1 MTTAIVIGAGIAGC
15 STAHA
20 LAKRGVK
27 VTLIERHEKIA
38 QEASGNHIATL
49 YPKLSKNET
58 AQNKLTLQGFAFTL
72 DLLNSLPNSNQ
83 FFNACG
89 QIQLA
94 FDTRELARQRAIVDQ
109 PNHLE
114 LQLLTANQA
123 SDLAGIALKTGG
135 LFCANAGW
143 VKPADFCA
151 ALLNLP
157 NIQLMTLTKA
167 LKIEKSAHNW
177 LIKTDNKVGFVAD
190 IVVICNAYD
199 IKQFSVCQSA
209 ALTSVRGQVNYFN
222 QNATSQAIKTIICGT
237 HYCSPAVDGMHSIG
251 ATYAPNDVN
260 PHLNAID
267 TRSNLQALRHIS
279 PCIYASILD
288 KNLNGRVAWR
298 SQTLDYLPLAGQ
310 LIDEEN
316 LRANPPRYNTNPA
329 DLPWLK
335 GLYVNAGHGSKGM
348 ITAPLCGELIAR
360 LATNESI
367 QIKSNDLLE
376 NFFENSLISRL
387 NPSRFLLRELGLKQL
402 AATLY

>member
-1 MTTAIVIGAGIAGC
+1 MTTAIVIGAGISGC

-20 LAKRGVK
+20 LAKRGAK
-27 VTLIERHEKIA
+27 VTLIERHGKIA

-58 AQNKLTLQGFAFTL
+58 AQSKLTLQGFAFTL

-209 ALTSVRGQVNYFN
+209 ALTTVRGQVNYFN

-279 PCIYASILD
+279 PDIYASILD

>member
-58 AQNKLTLQGFAFTL
+58 AQSKLTLQGFAFTL

-94 FDTRELARQRAIVDQ
+94 FDARELARQRAIVDQ

-123 SDLAGIALKTGG
+123 SELAGIVLKMGG

-167 LKIEKSAHNW
+167 LKIERSTHNW
-177 LIKTDNKVGFVAD
+177 LIKTDNKADLVAD
-190 IVVICNAYD
+190 IVVICNAND

-209 ALTSVRGQVNYFN
+209 ALTTVRGQVNYFN

-279 PCIYASILD
+279 PDIYASILD

-316 LRANPPRYNTNPA
+316 LRANPPRYNANPA

-360 LATNESI
+360 LAIKESNE
-367 QIKSNDLLE
+367 IKSNDLLE

>member
-15 STAHA
+15 TTAHA

-27 VTLIERHEKIA
+27 VTLIERHGKIA

-49 YPKLSKNET
+49 YPKISKNET
-58 AQNKLTLQGFAFTL
+58 PQSKLTLQGFAFTI
-72 DLLNSLPNSNQ
+72 DLLNRLPHSNQ
-83 FFNACG
+83 YFNACG

-94 FDTRELARQRAIVDQ
+94 FDAREIARQRTIVDQ

-114 LQLLTANQA
+114 LQLLTASQA

-143 VKPADFCA
+143 VKPANFCA

-157 NIQLMTLTKA
+157 NIQLMTLTTA
-167 LKIEKSAHNW
+167 LKIEKSAHSW
-177 LIKTDNKVGFVAD
+177 LIKTENKADLVAD
-190 IVVICNAYD
+190 IVVICNSND
-199 IKQFSVCQSA
+199 VKQFSVFQSA
-209 ALTSVRGQVNYFN
+209 AVVAVRGQVNYFA
-222 QNATSQAIKTIICGT
+222 QNSTSQAIKTIICGT
-237 HYCSPAVDGMHSIG
+237 HYCSPAVDGTHSIG

-267 TRSNLQALRHIS
+267 THSNLQALRHIS
-279 PCIYASILD
+279 PDIYAAILD

-316 LRANPPRYNTNPA
+316 LRANPPRYNANPA

-348 ITAPLCGELIAR
+348 ITAPICGELIAQ
-360 LATNESI
+360 LATNESNE
-367 QIKSNDLLE
+367 IKSNDLLE

-387 NPSRFLLRELGLKQL
+387 NPSRFLLKELGLKQL
-402 AATLY
+402 ATTLY

>member
-27 VTLIERHEKIA
+27 VTLVERHRKIA

-58 AQNKLTLQGFAFTL
+58 AQNKLILQGFAFTL

-83 FFNACG
+83 FFNVCG

-114 LQLLTANQA
+114 LQLLNASQA
-123 SDLAGIALKTGG
+123 SELAGIVLKMGG

-167 LKIEKSAHNW
+167 LKIERSTHNW
-177 LIKTDNKVGFVAD
+177 LIKTDNKADFVAD
-190 IVVICNAYD
+190 IVVICNAND

-251 ATYAPNDVN
+251 ATYAPNDVK

-279 PCIYASILD
+279 PDIYASILD

-298 SQTLDYLPLAGQ
+298 SQTLDYLPLTGQ
-310 LIDEEN
+310 LINEEN
-316 LRANPPRYNTNPA
+316 LRANPPRYNANPA

-360 LATNESI
+360 LAIKESI
-367 QIKSNDLLE
+367 QIKLDDLLD

>member
-27 VTLIERHEKIA
+27 VTLIERHRKIA

-58 AQNKLTLQGFAFTL
+58 AQNKLILQGFAFTL

-83 FFNACG
+83 YFNVCG

-94 FDTRELARQRAIVDQ
+94 FDTREIARQRAIVDQ

-114 LQLLTANQA
+114 LQLLTASQA
-123 SDLAGIALKTGG
+123 SELAGIVLKMGG

-167 LKIEKSAHNW
+167 LKIERSTHNW
-177 LIKTDNKVGFVAD
+177 LIKTDNKADFMAD
-190 IVVICNAYD
+190 IVVICNAND

-279 PCIYASILD
+279 PDIYASILD

-316 LRANPPRYNTNPA
+316 LRANPPRYNANPA

-360 LATNESI
+360 LAIKESI
-367 QIKSNDLLE
+367 QIKLDDLLD

>member
-20 LAKRGVK
+20 LAKRGVN
-27 VTLIERHEKIA
+27 VTLIERHRKIA
-38 QEASGNHIATL
+38 QEASGNDIATL

-58 AQNKLTLQGFAFTL
+58 AQNKLILQGFAFTL

-83 FFNACG
+83 YFNVCG

-94 FDTRELARQRAIVDQ
+94 FDTREIARQRAIVDQ

-114 LQLLTANQA
+114 LQLLNASQA
-123 SDLAGIALKTGG
+123 SELAGIALKMGG

-143 VKPADFCA
+143 VKPSDFCA

-167 LKIEKSAHNW
+167 LKIERSTHNW
-177 LIKTDNKVGFVAD
+177 LIKTDSKADFMAD
-190 IVVICNAYD
+190 IVVICNAND

-209 ALTSVRGQVNYFN
+209 ALTFVRGQVNYFN

-279 PCIYASILD
+279 PDIYASILD
-288 KNLNGRVAWR
+288 KNLNGRVSWR

-316 LRANPPRYNTNPA
+316 LRANPPRYNANPA

-360 LATNESI
+360 LAIKESNE
-367 QIKSNDLLE
+367 IKSNDLLD